1 MSSKRVSTV
10 SPAATKTIRKAHR
23 LTAKKTRKSL
33 PTAWTLHC
41 HTCSELYGVTY
52 QFAVRNGE
60 MRMLYYTPSNRDAH
74 GNVMYP
80 KQLHMIGTPG
90 KSSLLR
96 EPWTGEAVRDPEG
109 YSKDAVIV

>member
-1 MSSKRVSTV
+1 
-10 SPAATKTIRKAHR
+10 
-23 LTAKKTRKSL
+23 
-33 PTAWTLHC
+33 
-41 HTCSELYGVTY
+41 
-52 QFAVRNGE
+52 

-80 KQLHMIGTPG
+80 KQLQMIGTPG